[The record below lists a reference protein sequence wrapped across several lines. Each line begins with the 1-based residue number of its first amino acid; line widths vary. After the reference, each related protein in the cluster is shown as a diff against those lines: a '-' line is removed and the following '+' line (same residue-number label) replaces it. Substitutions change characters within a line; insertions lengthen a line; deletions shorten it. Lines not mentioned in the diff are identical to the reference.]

1 MIAKERPA
9 ASHAL
14 SASSA
19 SSAPLR
25 ELLTTHRYGGPV
37 PYAKLFRSRWAALLW
52 AGGIVWAAA
61 DFVGAA
67 PSKPAVAANATAETD
82 AGVDANDLA
91 VLADVMQNN

>member
-1 MIAKERPA
+1 M
-9 ASHAL
+9 
-14 SASSA
+14 
-19 SSAPLR
+19 
-25 ELLTTHRYGGPV
+25 

-52 AGGIVWAAA
+52 AGGILWAAA

-91 VLADVMQNN
+91 ILADAMQNN